1 MESEEM
7 RVRQETRAAAEKMQM
22 DALMDALMEMNRTER
37 RQFLKCFGVK
47 IPGLTK
53 PFVRS

>member
-22 DALMDALMEMNRTER
+22 DALMEMNRTER
-37 RQFLKCFGVK
+37 RQFLKRFGVK